1 MSTHAADTI
10 FRLIIGAPL
19 YAVPLLLVYFCL
31 LRLRWRIRRHL
42 GKKNLGFRPS
52 TADLG
57 CAFQL
62 WQAKYR
68 PTVAHVIE
76 AKQEEDTDEDDDG
89 DPDHPTRLFDKQL
102 KRIRQGEQ
110 IGRLTLRR

>member
-1 MSTHAADTI
+1 MSTHAADII

-31 LRLRWRIRRHL
+31 LRLRWRFRRRL

-76 AKQEEDTDEDDDG
+76 AKQQEDTDEDDDG
-89 DPDHPTRLFDKQL
+89 GPDHPARHLHKQL
-102 KRIRQGEQ
+102 KRIRHGEQ
-110 IGRLTLRR
+110 VDRLTLRR

>member
-1 MSTHAADTI
+1 MSTHAADMI
-10 FRLIIGAPL
+10 FRLLMGAPL
-19 YAVPLLLVYFCL
+19 MLVPLILLHFYL
-31 LRLRWRIRRHL
+31 LRLRWSIRQRL
-42 GKKNLGFRPS
+42 GKRNLGFRPS

-62 WQAKYR
+62 WQMKYK

-89 DPDHPTRLFDKQL
+89 DPDHPAKHLHKQL
-102 KRIRQGEQ
+102 KRIRRGEQ
-110 IGRLTLRR
+110 IDRLSLHR